1 MEVVDPSEGR
11 FGRQFGVQGVGRGE
25 RRFPPH
31 GSAPTAPAP
40 GGASVGEGHGLRA
53 VDAASKDEQSLRV
66 LVADDDP
73 MTRRMVCDE
82 LLGEGIEVVGQARTG
97 DEAYELGRELR
108 PDVVLMDVVMPGMDG
123 IAATKRLMEEFP
135 EMSVIILSVA
145 DDDDLGMLA
154 MHVGAVGFL
163 TKDIDVAVL
172 PRILRGVRSGEAA
185 IKRTLT
191 RKLIGN
197 LQSAPTGG
205 IGMRPVRSPLTSREW
220 EILDLLC
227 ASYTTEGISVELG
240 LSTETVRSHV
250 KSIFRKLHVHSRQ
263 EAIEAAKRLRQ
274 PETVPALGGIAEAL
288 ERRLP

>member
-1 MEVVDPSEGR
+1 MTHFGYMEIVDPSFHSRSEHPGAP
-11 FGRQFGVQGVGRGE
+11 GE
-25 RRFPPH
+25 RRFR
-31 GSAPTAPAP
+31 SRD
-40 GGASVGEGHGLRA
+40 SVGGGGDVTRPESSLRA
-53 VDAASKDEQSLRV
+53 VGTDPEAKGPPLRV

-82 LLGEGIEVVGQARTG
+82 LASEGIEVVGQARNG
-97 DEAYELGRELR
+97 DEAYALGIELR
-108 PDVVLMDVVMPGMDG
+108 PDLVLMDVVMPGTDG
-123 IAATKRLMEEFP
+123 IAATKRLTEEAP
-135 EMSVIILSVA
+135 EIAVIILSVA

-172 PRILRGVRSGEAA
+172 PRILRGVSSGEAA

-197 LQSAPTGG
+197 LQATPTGG
-205 IGMRPVRSPLTSREW
+205 IGMRPVRSPLTGREW

>member
-1 MEVVDPSEGR
+1 MAILDPS
-11 FGRQFGVQGVGRGE
+11 
-25 RRFPPH
+25 
-31 GSAPTAPAP
+31 
-40 GGASVGEGHGLRA
+40 
-53 VDAASKDEQSLRV
+53 DEQVIKRAGEAAAEHGETRFRRPAAANQGGDASRQRGPRALDAQVDEAPPPLRV

-82 LLGEGIEVVGQARTG
+82 LEGAGIEVVGQARNG
-97 DEAYELGRELR
+97 DEAYQLGVELR
-108 PDVVLMDVVMPGMDG
+108 PDLVLMDVVMPGTDG
-123 IAATKRLMEEFP
+123 IAATKRLIEDAP
-135 EMSVIILSVA
+135 GTAVIILSVA

-172 PRILRGVRSGEAA
+172 PRVLRGVSSGEAA

-197 LQSAPTGG
+197 LQATPTGG
-205 IGMRPVRSPLTSREW
+205 IGMRPVRSPLTGREW

-274 PETVPALGGIAEAL
+274 PETVPALGGIAESL

>member
-1 MEVVDPSEGR
+1 MFEEEVMNDGGQAFEAPDEKR
-11 FGRQFGVQGVGRGE
+11 FSAGGFSRSIESDRNQGVSDSDQ
-25 RRFPPH
+25 P
-31 GSAPTAPAP
+31 
-40 GGASVGEGHGLRA
+40 
-53 VDAASKDEQSLRV
+53 LRV

-82 LLGEGIEVVGQARTG
+82 LAGAGIEVVGQARNG
-97 DEAYELGRELR
+97 DEAYDLAIEHR
-108 PDVVLMDVVMPGMDG
+108 PDLILMDVVMPGTDG
-123 IAATKRLMEEFP
+123 IAATKRVVEALP
-135 EMSVIILSVA
+135 RTNVIILSVA

-172 PRILRGVRSGEAA
+172 PRVLRGVATGEAA
-185 IKRTLT
+185 IKRRLT
-191 RKLIGN
+191 RKVIN
-197 LQSAPTGG
+197 SLQATPTGG
-205 IGMRPVRSPLTSREW
+205 IGMRPVRSPLTGREW

-227 ASYTTEGISVELG
+227 ASYTTEGIAVELG

-263 EAIEAAKRLRQ
+263 EAVEAAKRLRQ
-274 PETVPALGGIAEAL
+274 PETVPALGGIAESL

>member
-1 MEVVDPSEGR
+1 MEIVGGSDREFPRSRGPQGAGRVEGR
-11 FGRQFGVQGVGRGE
+11 FRMRD
-25 RRFPPH
+25 
-31 GSAPTAPAP
+31 ATPTPS
-40 GGASVGEGHGLRA
+40 GAKGAEMRGLRR
-53 VDAASKDEQSLRV
+53 VTDDLDAADRPLRV

-82 LLGEGIEVVGQARTG
+82 LANEGIEVVGQARNG
-97 DEAYELGRELR
+97 DEAYELAVALR
-108 PDVVLMDVVMPGMDG
+108 PDLVLMDVVMPGTDG
-123 IAATKRLMEEFP
+123 IAATKRLMEEAP
-135 EMSVIILSVA
+135 EIAVIILSVA
-145 DDDDLGMLA
+145 DDDELGMLA

-163 TKDIDVAVL
+163 TKDIDVSVL
-172 PRILRGVRSGEAA
+172 PRILRGVSSGEAA

-197 LQSAPTGG
+197 LQATPSGG
-205 IGMRPVRSPLTSREW
+205 IGMRPVRSPLTGREW

-227 ASYTTEGISVELG
+227 ASYTTEGIAVELG

-250 KSIFRKLHVHSRQ
+250 KSIFRKLQVHSRS
-263 EAIEAAKRLRQ
+263 EAIDAAKRLRQ